1 MAGVGTPT
9 VTTATVTTATVT
21 TAAVTTAAGTGPAGT
36 RPVGTRGM
44 AAVGACPEGRPR
56 GRPASPRRVLGGGHL
71 VGRRVA
77 AHHQRAPVAAVVA
90 LLALLSVGGPLAGLV
105 AGTTT
110 GPETSRPVRAPAP
123 GPAGASVHVVQPG
136 ETYWSIAAGA
146 GPPGD
151 LRPRVDALMAANG
164 GRLLRAGDR
173 LVVSLRNDAG

>member
-1 MAGVGTPT
+1 MAAVRTPAG
-9 VTTATVTTATVT
+9 TTAT
-21 TAAVTTAAGTGPAGT
+21 VTTAAGTGPAGT

-77 AHHQRAPVAAVVA
+77 AHHQRAPAAAVVA

-110 GPETSRPVRAPAP
+110 APETSRPAPAP
-123 GPAGASVHVVQPG
+123 APAGASVHVVQPG